1 MYLRSSIIGITSL
14 SFVLTLLII
23 VVCAYS
29 IYEIVQQKKIS
40 EIKSDFINNMS
51 HEFKTPIATI
61 NLAIDAL
68 QNKVVK
74 EDEEKVD
81 RYLKMLREENKRM
94 QDQVENVLMISQLE
108 RGTTP
113 LDLQSYAMNPI
124 VSEAISHVALIV
136 KSKNGTIKSE
146 LNAAK
151 QSVVVD
157 KNHFMNVFVNL
168 LDNAIKYSSESP
180 LIYVNTYNESNF
192 WVFEIKDHGIGMD
205 QETLKLIFKKFYRRQ
220 GGNIHNIKGHGLG
233 LSYVKKIIELHNG
246 TIHVSSFIDKYSFRI
261 LPKLGSSSAMLAQRI
276 SSINSLSTLCEIA
289 FHDVTEISRQ
299 GVLPRNLKIV
309 CFENLNWIN
318 RLESS
323 KLPP

>member
-1 MYLRSSIIGITSL
+1 VYLRSSIIGITSL

-29 IYEIVQQKKIS
+29 IYEIIQQKKIS

-168 LDNAIKYSSESP
+168 LDNAIKYSSDSP

-192 WVFEIKDHGIGMD
+192 WVFEIKDHGIGMG

-220 GGNIHNIKGHGLG
+220 GGTLHNIKGHGLG

-246 TIHVSSFIDKYSFRI
+246 TIHVSSIIDEGTIFKIR
-261 LPKLGSSSAMLAQRI
+261 LPI
-276 SSINSLSTLCEIA
+276 SKSKINT
-289 FHDVTEISRQ
+289 
-299 GVLPRNLKIV
+299 
-309 CFENLNWIN
+309 
-318 RLESS
+318 
-323 KLPP
+323 